1 MPAEAPGGVVRSGL
15 EADSEHPG
23 ALGQNW
29 GGVMTRRVRDGE
41 RVMPGDTGRSVRT
54 DLEGCSLLRPGA
66 PPSDSAAGLGPP
78 VMRGQEGL
86 SSCSLENSL

>member
-1 MPAEAPGGVVRSGL
+1 
-15 EADSEHPG
+15 
-23 ALGQNW
+23 
-29 GGVMTRRVRDGE
+29 MTRRVRDGE

-78 VMRGQEGL
+78 PPLALAPLPRERRGGGG
-86 SSCSLENSL
+86 